1 MPAQGPDGAIVRGWA
16 DREVAHQG
24 TRQGVAKDRLSRLVL
39 LVLLSFVLAPARAQ
53 FYNGS
58 MQEYGKNR
66 VQYQDFLWQY
76 YRFQDIE
83 TYFYKGGRDVARY
96 VSISGHRNK
105 REMERFF
112 DYTLDDRIQF
122 LVYNSLGDFRQSN
135 VGLGVDDRYNIGGVA
150 RIVGTKVFVYNEGD
164 HELLE
169 RQVRSGIAE
178 MMIDQM
184 MYGGNWRQ
192 VIKNSTLLNL
202 PEWFTKGLVA
212 YCAGPWD
219 ARSAGRIRD
228 GVLGTRFKR
237 FNRLEGD
244 DAALAGLIVWTY
256 VAETYGVSVIP
267 NILYMTRVSR
277 NPENGFKYVLGT
289 GLQQLTQECMDHYRA
304 KFMEEDRLR
313 ADRDLEELK
322 VRTRKARTYA
332 EFKLSP
338 DGRYAAWT
346 SNESGQYKVWLH
358 DRTTGKTR
366 RIAKGE
372 KKLDR
377 IIDRSWPV
385 LAWHPTSR
393 ALTWTTEKKGELYL
407 TTYTLDDRS
416 RTRKPVFMLEKI
428 LSMAYGSDGQTMVFS
443 GVLEGRTD
451 LYLYH
456 VIGNRQDKL
465 TDDQYDDLDPVFTA
479 DGTGILFSSDRPDD
493 TLRANADV
501 RWWRSARD
509 IFRYDLR
516 NRSNVLTR
524 LTTTPGVDE
533 REPAPWDS
541 VNYACLSDAD
551 GLADR
556 WLLHFDSAITAVDT
570 TVHYRYFTRTQR
582 ATKGKRAIMEQ
593 DVTSGRGEFAQL
605 VIKDGR
611 YHFFTGRTTG
621 APEPSGH
628 DEVAPAPGNNIV
640 NKGGAVTDDMSRVI
654 KTDPIPPPDTTAQ
667 AVDIHNYRFA
677 DEGPAPPPETI
688 PEGTGNEVAA
698 TPAPAGKDTLLVT
711 SLTFP
716 EQRNYN
722 VNFATDEV
730 LTQVDNSYD
739 GRFYQ
744 SLTGNLNM
752 NPGLS
757 GYTRMAMS
765 DLFEDYKI
773 SGGFRLA
780 LDLNNNDYFLR
791 LQNIRHRLDKD
802 LVVQRRAIQ
811 GVVEN
816 AGLAKLHTHM
826 ATFRLTW
833 PFSELTSL
841 RGSVMYRHDRAVIQ
855 STDNLSLRKP
865 NAYDQTVGGKL
876 EYVYDSSIPRG
887 LNLWTGWKAKVFG
900 EYYKQIDGQRTD
912 MQVLGLD
919 VRHAMRLHRELTW
932 VTRLA
937 GSTALGSRRVLFTLG
952 GVDNWLFPKVNN
964 STPID
969 GSQNYFYQSLA
980 VPMRGFWYNTRNGN
994 SFAVANTEVRVP
1006 IFRYLMNRPIRSDL
1020 INNFQVVAF
1029 ADAGTAW
1036 TGAHPYAE
1044 DNSFNNTTIVNG
1056 PYTITI
1062 KNLHE
1067 PIVWS
1072 YGVGLRTRLLGYFV
1086 RADWAWGIDDGRQM
1100 PRVFQLSLNLDI

>member
-1 MPAQGPDGAIVRGWA
+1 VIKRA
-16 DREVAHQG
+16 
-24 TRQGVAKDRLSRLVL
+24 L
-39 LVLLSFVLAPARAQ
+39 LLLTLLFAVQFASRAQ

-58 MQEYGKNR
+58 MQEFGKNR

-76 YRFQDIE
+76 YRFEGLE

-96 VSISGHRNK
+96 VAISGHRNK
-105 REMERFF
+105 RELERFF

-135 VGLGVDDRYNIGGVA
+135 VGITGDDRYNIGGVA

-164 HELLE
+164 HDLLE
-169 RQVRSGIAE
+169 RQVRGGIAE
-178 MMIDQM
+178 MMIGQM

-202 PEWFTKGLVA
+202 PDWFTKGLVA

-219 ARSAGRIRD
+219 ARSEGLIRD

-237 FNRLEGD
+237 FNRLEGE
-244 DAALAGLIVWTY
+244 DATLAGLIVWTY
-256 VAETYGVSVIP
+256 VAETYGASVIP

-277 NPENGFKYVLGT
+277 NPESGFKYVLGT
-289 GLQQLTQECMDHYRA
+289 GLKQLTQECMDHYRSRY
-304 KFMEEDRLR
+304 MEEDRPR
-313 ADRDLEELK
+313 AEAGMEELK
-322 VRTRKARTYA
+322 VKTRKNRTYGG
-332 EFKLSP
+332 FKLSP

-346 SNESGQYKVWLH
+346 SNELGQYKVWLY
-358 DRTTGKTR
+358 DRTTGKTK

-385 LAWHPTSR
+385 LAWHPTGR

-407 TTYTLDDRS
+407 TTYTLDDKA

-428 LSMAYGSDGQTMVFS
+428 LSMAYSADGQNMVFS

-465 TDDQYDDLDPVFTA
+465 TDDHYDDLDPVFA
-479 DGTGILFSSDRPDD
+479 DDDASILFSSDRPDD

-501 RWWRSARD
+501 TWWRSRKD

-516 NRSNVLTR
+516 TRSNVLAR
-524 LTTTPGVDE
+524 LTATPDIDE
-533 REPAPWDS
+533 REPTPWDS
-541 VNYACLSDAD
+541 ANYACLSGA
-551 GLADR
+551 GGITDR

-570 TVHYRYFTRTQR
+570 TVHYRYFTTAAR
-582 ATKGKRAIMEQ
+582 ATKGKRSIAEQ
-593 DVTSGRGEFAQL
+593 DVLAGRGELAQL
-605 VIKDGR
+605 MIKDGK
-611 YHFFTGRTTG
+611 YHFLIGRTAG
-621 APEPSGH
+621 APEPSGQQ
-628 DEVAPAPGNNIV
+628 EPGPAPGNGAAGG
-640 NKGGAVTDDMSRVI
+640 GGAVTDDMSPVV
-654 KTDPIPPPDTTAQ
+654 KTDLIPAPDTTDQ

-677 DEGPAPPPETI
+677 DEGPAPPAPVT
-688 PEGTGNEVAA
+688 PDGAVST
-698 TPAPAGKDTLLVT
+698 TPATGAPAVRDSLLVT
-711 SLTFP
+711 RLTFP

-744 SLTGNLNM
+744 LLTANLSM

-757 GYTRMAMS
+757 GLTRMAMS
-765 DLFEDYKI
+765 DLFEDYRI
-773 SGGFRLA
+773 IGGFRLA
-780 LDLNNNDYFLR
+780 LDLNNNDYMLR
-791 LQNIRHRLDKD
+791 LQNIRRRLDKD
-802 LVVQRRAIQ
+802 LILQRRSIQ
-811 GVVEN
+811 GIVEN
-816 AGLAKLHTHM
+816 VGLAKQHTHM
-826 ATFRLTW
+826 ATYRMTW
-833 PFSELTSL
+833 PFSELASL
-841 RGSVMYRHDRAVIQ
+841 RGSIMYRHDRIVIQ
-855 STDNLSLRKP
+855 STDNLSLRVP
-865 NAYDQTVGGKL
+865 NAYDQTVGAKL

-887 LNLWTGWKAKVFG
+887 LNLWTGWKAKIFG
-900 EYYKQIDGQRTD
+900 EYYKQPDGQKTD
-912 MQVLGLD
+912 MQVMGLD

-952 GVDNWLFPKVNN
+952 GVDNWLFPKVDN

-969 GSQNYFYQSLA
+969 MSQNYFYQSLA
-980 VPMRGFWYNTRNGN
+980 VPMRGFWYNARNGN

-1020 INNFQVVAF
+1020 IQNFQIVAF

-1044 DNSFNNTTIVNG
+1044 DNGFNSTTIDQN
-1056 PYTITI
+1056 PFTITI
-1062 KNLHE
+1062 KNQRE

-1086 RADWAWGIDDGRQM
+1086 RADWGWGIDDGRQM

>member
-1 MPAQGPDGAIVRGWA
+1 MKVRTGMPAQGPDGAIVRGWA

-479 DGTGILFSSDRPDD
+479 DGTGVLFSSDRPDD

-501 RWWRSARD
+501 RQA
-509 IFRYDLR
+509 YL
-516 NRSNVLTR
+516 
-524 LTTTPGVDE
+524 GE
-533 REPAPWDS
+533 QE
-541 VNYACLSDAD
+541 
-551 GLADR
+551 
-556 WLLHFDSAITAVDT
+556 AV
-570 TVHYRYFTRTQR
+570 H
-582 ATKGKRAIMEQ
+582 G
-593 DVTSGRGEFAQL
+593 
-605 VIKDGR
+605 
-611 YHFFTGRTTG
+611 
-621 APEPSGH
+621 
-628 DEVAPAPGNNIV
+628 
-640 NKGGAVTDDMSRVI
+640 
-654 KTDPIPPPDTTAQ
+654 
-667 AVDIHNYRFA
+667 
-677 DEGPAPPPETI
+677 
-688 PEGTGNEVAA
+688 
-698 TPAPAGKDTLLVT
+698 
-711 SLTFP
+711 
-716 EQRNYN
+716 
-722 VNFATDEV
+722 
-730 LTQVDNSYD
+730 
-739 GRFYQ
+739 
-744 SLTGNLNM
+744 
-752 NPGLS
+752 
-757 GYTRMAMS
+757 
-765 DLFEDYKI
+765 
-773 SGGFRLA
+773 
-780 LDLNNNDYFLR
+780 
-791 LQNIRHRLDKD
+791 
-802 LVVQRRAIQ
+802 
-811 GVVEN
+811 
-816 AGLAKLHTHM
+816 
-826 ATFRLTW
+826 
-833 PFSELTSL
+833 
-841 RGSVMYRHDRAVIQ
+841 
-855 STDNLSLRKP
+855 
-865 NAYDQTVGGKL
+865 
-876 EYVYDSSIPRG
+876 
-887 LNLWTGWKAKVFG
+887 
-900 EYYKQIDGQRTD
+900 
-912 MQVLGLD
+912 
-919 VRHAMRLHRELTW
+919 
-932 VTRLA
+932 
-937 GSTALGSRRVLFTLG
+937 
-952 GVDNWLFPKVNN
+952 
-964 STPID
+964 
-969 GSQNYFYQSLA
+969 
-980 VPMRGFWYNTRNGN
+980 
-994 SFAVANTEVRVP
+994 
-1006 IFRYLMNRPIRSDL
+1006 
-1020 INNFQVVAF
+1020 
-1029 ADAGTAW
+1029 
-1036 TGAHPYAE
+1036 
-1044 DNSFNNTTIVNG
+1044 
-1056 PYTITI
+1056 
-1062 KNLHE
+1062 
-1067 PIVWS
+1067 
-1072 YGVGLRTRLLGYFV
+1072 
-1086 RADWAWGIDDGRQM
+1086 
-1100 PRVFQLSLNLDI
+1100 